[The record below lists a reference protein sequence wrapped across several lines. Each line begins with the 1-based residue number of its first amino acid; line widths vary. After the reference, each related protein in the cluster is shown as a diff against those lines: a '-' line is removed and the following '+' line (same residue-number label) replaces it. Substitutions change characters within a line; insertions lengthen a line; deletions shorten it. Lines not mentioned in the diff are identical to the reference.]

1 MVSNGSR
8 ETYQTNELHVLTEV
22 AKTLTAHRPLP
33 ELLAAVMERIA
44 EVLEPAEFGVVLL
57 WDPSEGAF
65 RPQAV
70 CGPDFP
76 DLGALRQLSL
86 QEGESVTG
94 KVYAQGEAVILDNP
108 AAIAAAMDNI
118 RPANR
123 RVWSRA
129 LGSDRPLSSLVAVP
143 LWASGYKFGVLI
155 LGTAYT
161 QQAFSAKDVPFVQ
174 TLADLIALAI
184 ERARLEA
191 EALTIQEA
199 KQADRLRAEALA
211 TLSHEL
217 RTPLGTIKG
226 YCTALLLDEISWP
239 KEKQHE
245 FLQLIETECENLETM
260 IRNVLDSSLIDV
272 GRLTLEYQPVRL
284 ERLAR
289 EVADEMQVLTNL
301 HHLVLDFPADFPL
314 VDADPARFKQVF
326 RNIINNAIKYSPE
339 GGLVVIHGQE
349 RPPDVVISIADQ
361 GVGISPEDLIP
372 LFEKYFRVK
381 SPTGY
386 HIPGTGLGLP
396 VARAIIEAHGGRI
409 WVESKVGAGTTLY
422 FSLPRQA
429 PSAAMESEHA

>member
-1 MVSNGSR
+1 MSNSSR

-57 WDPSEGAF
+57 WDASEGVF

-70 CGPDFP
+70 CGPDFSN
-76 DLGALRQLSL
+76 LEALHQLSL

-108 AAIAAAMDNI
+108 AAIVTAMDNI

-123 RVWSRA
+123 QVWSEA

-260 IRNVLDSSLIDV
+260 IRNVLDSALIDV

-289 EVADEMQVLTNL
+289 EVVEEMQVLTNL
-301 HHLVLDFPADFPL
+301 HHIVLDFPADFPL
-314 VDADPARFKQVF
+314 VDADPVRLKQVF

-339 GGLVVIHGQE
+339 GGLVVIHGQV
-349 RPPDVVISIADQ
+349 RPPDMVISIADQ

-409 WVESKVGAGTTLY
+409 WAESKVGAGTTLY

>member
-1 MVSNGSR
+1 MSSGSR

-57 WDPSEGAF
+57 WDASEGVF

-76 DLGALRQLSL
+76 NLEALRQLSL

-108 AAIAAAMDNI
+108 AAIVTAMDNI

-123 RVWSRA
+123 QVWSQA

-191 EALTIQEA
+191 EAMTIQEA

-245 FLQLIETECENLETM
+245 FLQLIESECETLETM
-260 IRNVLDSSLIDV
+260 IRNVLDSALIDV

-289 EVADEMQVLTNL
+289 EVVDEMQVLTNL
-301 HHLVLDFPADFPL
+301 HHIVLDFPADFPL
-314 VDADPARFKQVF
+314 VDADPARLKQVF

-339 GGLVVIHGQE
+339 GGLVVIHGQV

-409 WVESKVGAGTTLY
+409 WAESKVGAGTTLY

-429 PSAAMESEHA
+429 PSAAMESEYA

>member
-1 MVSNGSR
+1 MSSGSR

-33 ELLAAVMERIA
+33 ELLVAVMECIA

-57 WDPSEGAF
+57 WDPSEGVF
-65 RPQAV
+65 RPRAM
-70 CGPDFP
+70 CGPDFCN
-76 DLGALRQLSL
+76 LEALRQLSL

-94 KVYAQGEAVILDNP
+94 KVYAQGEALILGNA
-108 AAIAAAMDNI
+108 AAIATAMDNI

-123 RVWSRA
+123 EVWSQA

-155 LGTAYT
+155 LGTSYG

-184 ERARLEA
+184 ERARLES
-191 EALTIQEA
+191 EALSIQEA
-199 KQADRLRAEALA
+199 ERADQLRAEALA

-239 KEKQHE
+239 REKQHE

-260 IRNVLDSSLIDV
+260 IRNVLDSALIDV

-289 EVADEMQVLTNL
+289 EVADEMQVLSNI
-301 HHLVLDFPADFPL
+301 HNIVLDFPADFPL
-314 VDADPARFKQVF
+314 VDADPVRLKQVF

>member
-1 MVSNGSR
+1 MSVLKSG
-8 ETYQTNELHVLTEV
+8 EHQANELYVLTEV
-22 AKTLTAHRPLP
+22 AKTLTAHLPLP
-33 ELLAAVMERIA
+33 ELLAAVMARLA

-57 WDPSEGAF
+57 WNPSEGLF
-65 RPQAV
+65 RPQAM
-70 CGPDFP
+70 CGPGFAN
-76 DLGALRQLSL
+76 LEALRQLSL

-108 AAIAAAMDNI
+108 AAIVTAMDNI
-118 RPANR
+118 RPTNR
-123 RVWSRA
+123 RVWSQA

-260 IRNVLDSSLIDV
+260 IRNVLDSALIDV

-289 EVADEMQVLTNL
+289 EVADEMRVLTSL
-301 HHLVLDFPADFPL
+301 HHIVLDFPTDFPL